1 MMFVS
6 LHFKGEPKV
15 RMPVLSLA
23 EAASEFCVERA
34 RNFSGA
40 SDMLGTCGNV
50 YEDKKLVARVR
61 YNGRVEQL

>member
-1 MMFVS
+1 MFVS

-15 RMPVLSLA
+15 LMPVASLA
-23 EAASEFCVERA
+23 EALSEFCVERA

-40 SDMLGTCGNV
+40 SDMLRTCGNV
-50 YEDKKLVARVR
+50 YDDNKKLVARVH